1 VPFIDFKNAT
11 TDIAL
16 LVGVVTTAS
25 ITLLSWMFTP
35 NTAKELGIAADD
47 SMRQSNGHNGT
58 KRHGQF
64 GLGTVVHVDG
74 FVFCDTN
81 HSLPQMVP
89 FSMFFSRIRTSTNS
103 LGIFANGSFV

>member
-47 SMRQSNGHNGT
+47 SMKQSNGHNGT
-58 KRHGQF
+58 KPHGRF
-64 GLGTVVHVDG
+64 G
-74 FVFCDTN
+74 
-81 HSLPQMVP
+81 
-89 FSMFFSRIRTSTNS
+89 
-103 LGIFANGSFV
+103 